1 MNNKIILSGLSAG
14 LVLLVLSF
22 IGLYATA
29 LLFPKLAIQYF
40 DPVFDAQTDRYMLYF
55 AHPFVVG
62 LALAWFWDRFKGIL
76 KGSFFSRGF
85 EFGLLYWLVAVFP
98 MMWLIYSAIDVS
110 LSLVASWLVFG
121 LLQGI
126 AAGMLFEKINAL

>member
-1 MNNKIILSGLSAG
+1 MNKKIILSGLSAG

-22 IGLYATA
+22 VGLYATA
-29 LLFPKLAIQYF
+29 WLFPKLAIQYF

-55 AHPFVVG
+55 AHPFIVG
-62 LALAWFWDRFKGIL
+62 LALSWFWDRFRGIL
-76 KGSFFSRGF
+76 KGSFLSRGV

-110 LSLVASWLVFG
+110 LLLVASWLVFG

-126 AAGMLFEKINAL
+126 AAGLLFEKMNAR